1 MLYCEPYINEELKE
15 NIKIHYK
22 LLIIEDSEL
31 FAKILLKNL
40 AKYANYNVD
49 FALTFEEAKVKFEQ
63 NEYNY
68 IILDL
73 HLPDAYGEELVD
85 AVMHLNKA
93 KIIVLT
99 SESDLYVRESLFKKG
114 IIDYLIKDKH
124 FVSSIKA
131 IRYNIDALEKNKNS
145 TILVI
150 EDSIFMAKQLQK
162 ILLSRNYNVLLA
174 QTAADGLELLKNN
187 NINTVILDMELPDKH
202 GVDLLREMKDIDEI
216 CQIPVIVV
224 SSTNDPEVVRNALKV
239 GASDFIKKPF
249 NLEEFILKVDLSI
262 DTNRKYTEVLCTQKV
277 LKEYKTAIDN
287 SSLVSKTDTRGIITY
302 VNDTFAK
309 LSGYTKEELLGKS
322 HNIVKHPDMPSS
334 IFKEMWETIQSKQ
347 VWRGVIKNR
356 KKNGDTYYVRSTI
369 SPIVDAD
376 DRIVEYIAIR
386 TDITE
391 LESYRELLEERL
403 SLSNNNLLYLSQYE
417 NAIDDFIATIK
428 TNTNGTIIYIND
440 NFCKLSG
447 YSKKELLGKKCQE
460 LRALKHIKQGDCQKI
475 SKRLEKKEKV
485 TMLLENRKKTGESYY
500 VDTHIYPFEDKYGK
514 IIEHV
519 HLMYDVT
526 ETINLHQEIEN
537 TQKEIIYKMGEI
549 GETRSKETGN
559 HVKRVAEYSKLLAE
573 LIGLDYQH
581 VELLYAASPMHD
593 IGKVGIPDAILNK
606 PGKLSDDEFEIMKTH
621 SEIGFN
627 ILRGSNK
634 PIIKAAAVVAYTH
647 HEKYDGTGYPKGTRG
662 KKIHIFGR
670 ITAIADVFD
679 ALGSDRCYKKAWE
692 LDKILELFKQERG
705 KHFDPELIDLFF
717 NNLDKFLAIRDKYK
731 DT

>member
-1 MLYCEPYINEELKE
+1 MLYCKPYINEELKE
-15 NIKIHYK
+15 NININYK

-40 AKYANYNVD
+40 SSYANFHVD
-49 FALTFEEAKVKFEQ
+49 LALTFQEAKTKFEQ
-63 NEYNY
+63 NEYDY

-85 AVMHLNKA
+85 AVKHLSAA
-93 KIIVLT
+93 KIIILT
-99 SESDLYVRESLFKKG
+99 SESDLYVRETLFKKG
-114 IIDYLIKDKH
+114 IIDYLIKDKY

-131 IRYNIDALEKNKNS
+131 IRYTIDALEKNKDN
-145 TILVI
+145 TIIVI
-150 EDSIFMAKQLQK
+150 EDSVFMAKQLQK
-162 ILLSRNYNVLLA
+162 ILLSRNYHVLLA

-187 NINTVILDMELPDKH
+187 NINTIILDMELPDKH
-202 GVDLLREMKDIDEI
+202 GIDLLREMKDIDEI

-249 NLEEFILKVDLSI
+249 NLEEFILKVDLAI

-287 SSLVSKTDTRGIITY
+287 SSLVSKTDTKGIITY

-322 HNIVKHPDMPSS
+322 HNIVRHPDMPSS
-334 IFKEMWETIQSKQ
+334 TFKEMWETIQSKKN
-347 VWRGVIKNR
+347 WNGVIKNR
-356 KKNGDTYYVRSTI
+356 TKNGDTYYVQSTI

-376 DRIVEYIAIR
+376 DSIVEYIAIR

-391 LESYRELLEERL
+391 LESYKELLEERL
-403 SLSNNNLLYLSQYE
+403 SLSNNNLSYLSQYE
-417 NAIDDFIATIK
+417 NALDDFIATIK
-428 TNTNGTIIYIND
+428 TNINGTIIYVND
-440 NFCKLSG
+440 SFCQLSG
-447 YSKKELLGKKCQE
+447 YSKKELLGMKCQK
-460 LRALKHIKQGDCQKI
+460 LRASKHIEQGDCQKI
-475 SKRLEKKEKV
+475 SKRLEKKEKISIIF
-485 TMLLENRKKTGESYY
+485 ENRKKTGESYY
-500 VDTHIYPFEDKYGK
+500 VDTHIYPFEDKNGK
-514 IIEHV
+514 IIEYV
-519 HLMYDVT
+519 HLMYNVT
-526 ETINLHQEIEN
+526 ETINLHEEIEN

-549 GETRSKETGN
+549 GEKRSKETGN
-559 HVKRVAEYSKLLAE
+559 HVKRVAEYSRLFAKL
-573 LIGLDYQH
+573 IDLDDKH
-581 VELLYAASPMHD
+581 VEMLYAASPMHD

-606 PGKLSDDEFEIMKTH
+606 PGQLNNEEFEIMKTH

-634 PIIKAAAVVAYTH
+634 PIIKAAAVIAFTH
-647 HEKYDGTGYPKGTRG
+647 HEKYDGSGYPKGTKG
-662 KKIHIFGR
+662 EKIHIFGR

-679 ALGSDRCYKKAWE
+679 ALGSDRVYKKAWE
-692 LDKILELFKQERG
+692 LEKILDLFKKERG

>member
-1 MLYCEPYINEELKE
+1 MLYCEPYIHEELKE

-49 FALTFEEAKVKFEQ
+49 LALNLEEAKVKFEQ
-63 NEYNY
+63 NEYDY

-85 AVMHLNKA
+85 TIMHLSKA

-99 SESDLYVRESLFKKG
+99 SESDLYVRETLFKKG
-114 IIDYLIKDKH
+114 IIDYLLKDKH

-131 IRYNIDALEKNKNS
+131 IRYNIDSLEKNKNS

-150 EDSIFMAKQLQK
+150 EDSMFMAKQLEK
-162 ILLSRNYNVLLA
+162 ILASRNYHVLLA

-277 LKEYKTAIDN
+277 LQEYKTAIDN
-287 SSLVSKTDTRGIITY
+287 SSLVSKTDAKGIITY

-309 LSGYTKEELLGKS
+309 LSGYTKEELLGKP
-322 HNIVKHPDMPSS
+322 HNIVRHPDMPSS
-334 IFKEMWETIQSKQ
+334 TFKEMWETIQSKK
-347 VWRGVIKNR
+347 VWKGVIKNR
-356 KKNGDTYYVRSTI
+356 TKNGDTYYVRSTI
-369 SPIVDAD
+369 SPIIDAD
-376 DRIVEYIAIR
+376 GKIVEYIAIR

-403 SLSNNNLLYLSQYE
+403 SLSNNNLVYLSQYE

-428 TNTNGTIIYIND
+428 TNVNGTIVYAND
-440 NFCKLSG
+440 NFCQLSG
-447 YSKKELLGKKCQE
+447 YSKKELLGKKCHE
-460 LRALKHIKQGDCQKI
+460 LRANKHIEKGDCQEI
-475 SKRLEKKEKV
+475 AKRLEKREKISI
-485 TMLLENRKKTGESYY
+485 LFENNKKSGESYF
-500 VDTHIYPFEDKYGK
+500 VDTHIYPFVNQDGK

-559 HVKRVAEYSKLLAE
+559 HVKRVAKYSKLLAE
-573 LIGLDYQH
+573 LAGLNQRE
-581 VELLYAASPMHD
+581 VNLVYAASPMHD

-606 PGKLSDDEFEIMKTH
+606 PGRLTDEEFEIMKTH

-627 ILRGSNK
+627 ILKGSNK
-634 PIIKAAAVVAYTH
+634 PIIKAAAVVAFTH
-647 HEKYDGTGYPKGTRG
+647 HEKYDGSGYPMGTKGDR
-662 KKIHIFGR
+662 IHIYGR

-679 ALGSDRCYKKAWE
+679 ALGSDRVYKKAWE
-692 LDKILELFKQERG
+692 LEKILDLFKQERG
-705 KHFDPELIDLFF
+705 KHFDSKLIDLFLD
-717 NNLDKFLAIRDKYK
+717 NLDKFLAIRDKYK